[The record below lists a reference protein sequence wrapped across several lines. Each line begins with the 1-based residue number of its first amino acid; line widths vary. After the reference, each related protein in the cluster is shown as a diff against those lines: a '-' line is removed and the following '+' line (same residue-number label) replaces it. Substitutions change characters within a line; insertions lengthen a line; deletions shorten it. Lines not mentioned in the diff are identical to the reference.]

1 MKKILVVH
9 PALVLGGAESVLI
22 DILKI
27 LDKYSDQYNVEL
39 LLLENRQN
47 HRIDEIPSSISIS
60 HCLTG
65 IESEFL
71 IYCVNHMNE
80 DPHYFESWRRGCIDK
95 VNQTLSKKLT
105 EQHYDLIIDFQ
116 ANQTQFANYL
126 IEHNVNTPIIRWCHG
141 RLHINI
147 WRNNPD
153 FYPHIFR
160 QYAGII
166 SIADE
171 MKTLIDN
178 YLQEIN
184 LHGKVQNMRLYN
196 PIDEYSIHQKA
207 EFGGGYL
214 LGGIFDVPNEPFLLH
229 VSELSNLK
237 NALELVDIYAA
248 LKQKGIQEKLYLI
261 GNGNQSPAIK
271 ARIIELGLEN
281 DCIMLGRKNNPMP
294 FMKKAKLFLNTSL
307 DEGLPTVF
315 LEAMELGTPVVSY
328 ACPTGPRDILDNG
341 KYGVLIPMGDQ
352 QTFIEKTY
360 ELLTTP
366 ALYQHYVDLLP
377 EAMKRFHQA
386 TIEAQ
391 LIDLIEH
398 FIKKEE

>member
-9 PALVLGGAESVLI
+9 PTLLLGGAESVLI
-22 DILKI
+22 DFLKI
-27 LDKYSDQYNVEL
+27 LGKYTDQYNVEL
-39 LLLENRQN
+39 LLLQNRQN

-60 HCLTG
+60 YGLTG

-71 IYCVNHMNE
+71 IYCINHMNE
-80 DPHYFESWRRGCIDK
+80 NPHYFESWRRGCINK
-95 VNQTLSKKLT
+95 VNRKLSKKLT
-105 EQHYDLIIDFQ
+105 AQHYDLIIDFQ
-116 ANQTQFANYL
+116 ASELHLGDYL
-126 IEHNVNTPIIRWCHG
+126 VEHHVNVPVIRWCHG
-141 RLHINI
+141 KIHIDI

-184 LHGKVQNMRLYN
+184 LHGKVQNIRLYN

-207 EFGGGYL
+207 EFRREHL
-214 LGGIFDVPNEPFLLH
+214 LGGVFDVPDEPFLLH
-229 VSELSNLK
+229 VSRLSNIK

-248 LKQKGIQEKLYLI
+248 LKRKGIQEKLYLI
-261 GNGNQSPAIK
+261 GEGEQSPVIE

-281 DCIMLGRKNNPMP
+281 DCIMLGRKDNPMP

-341 KYGVLIPMGDQ
+341 KYGALIPMGEQ

-377 EAMKRFHQA
+377 EAMTRFHQT

-391 LIDLIEH
+391 FIDLIEH